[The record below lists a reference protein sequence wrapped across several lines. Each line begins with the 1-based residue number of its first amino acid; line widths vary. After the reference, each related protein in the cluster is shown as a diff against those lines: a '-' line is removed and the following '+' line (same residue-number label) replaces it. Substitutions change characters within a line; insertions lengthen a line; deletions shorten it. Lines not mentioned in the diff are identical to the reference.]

1 MLKVT
6 KKAKIKLQEAL
17 ELRNKKSEITFR
29 MVATP
34 STPQGLK
41 ITLDKERK
49 GDQIVESDEGITVL
63 LVEPRL
69 AKDLEGKLFDYK
81 ETAEGAGFTLSD
93 PATDDR

>member
-6 KKAKIKLQEAL
+6 KKAKVKLQEAL
-17 ELRNKKSEITFR
+17 ELRSRKSEITFR
-29 MVATP
+29 MISTP
-34 STPQGLK
+34 SAPQGLK

-49 GDQIVESDEGITVL
+49 GDQTVESDEGITVL

-81 ETAEGAGFTLSD
+81 ETAEGAGFTISD
-93 PATDDR
+93 PASDER